1 MPNAT
6 PINPALVRIAFTYD
20 SATGALKLKTLGERV
35 ARRMSTTQW
44 QLDKGT
50 YSVHRLVW
58 AWHNPDNANPRFI
71 KFVDGDRTNTR
82 IENLKATNVHP
93 QWENHAKRVDAIIDD
108 DGRISLKQHYVE
120 SKDGA
125 LIPKHLLAVMNDD
138 DKRRHGVDTSSPS
151 GDEHGEHDYFN
162 YQ

>member
-1 MPNAT
+1 MPKAV
-6 PINPALVRIAFTYD
+6 PINPTLVRIAFTYD
-20 SATGALKLKTLGERV
+20 SATGALKLKPLGER
-35 ARRMSTTQW
+35 AAKRINSKQW
-44 QLDKGT
+44 QMGGST
-50 YSVHRLVW
+50 YLMHRLVW

-138 DKRRHGVDTSSPS
+138 DKRRHGVDTSSSS
-151 GDEHGEHDYFN
+151 GGEHDYFN